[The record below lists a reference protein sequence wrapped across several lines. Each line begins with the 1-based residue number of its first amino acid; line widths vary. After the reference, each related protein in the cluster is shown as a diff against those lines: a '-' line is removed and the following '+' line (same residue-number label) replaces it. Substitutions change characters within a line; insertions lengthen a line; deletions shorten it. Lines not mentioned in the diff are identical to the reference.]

1 VLVLQV
7 AVLEVGAI
15 GIQSMAIWCRTT
27 ALVQVQVG
35 VLWVVLGTMTLFRGE
50 VVADMPLRVVTV
62 VSHQRQKVNMDL
74 VVLRTATSSLL
85 SYSVV
90 PEVGAEV
97 STQEPT
103 MRVQE
108 ELGLV
113 VQFG

>member
-1 VLVLQV
+1 MSYIAAFVRDGLV
-7 AVLEVGAI
+7 AVDDTCIARNN
-15 GIQSMAIWCRTT
+15 ATH
-27 ALVQVQVG
+27 
-35 VLWVVLGTMTLFRGE
+35 
-50 VVADMPLRVVTV
+50 
-62 VSHQRQKVNMDL
+62 SHQRQKINMDL